1 MSQVGVDTS
10 LAKPNYPNI
19 SADELAKLWKR
30 NYQYF
35 ETDSTGK
42 QLSQLYT
49 RPNLSPIHSVLGSQ
63 YTIKTKAGWI
73 GMTGYHAAND
83 AGIISTPKGDYVVAI
98 TTNADGKL
106 DLLNDLVSAINK
118 AYLESKNQ
126 SAHSLQNSLIH
137 AKITLTEALWHK
149 KKQAQR
155 VQNVETAITPFQ

>member
-1 MSQVGVDTS
+1 MQNVLYYSSNEGYNYLRSAYGSGYIANWMSQVGVDTS

-63 YTIKTKAGWI
+63 YTTKTKAGWI
-73 GMTGYHAAND
+73 GMTGYHATND
-83 AGIISTPKGDYVVAI
+83 AGIVSTPKGDYVVAT

-106 DLLNDLVSAINK
+106 GLLNDLVSAINK
-118 AYLESKNQ
+118 AYLESKN
-126 SAHSLQNSLIH
+126 
-137 AKITLTEALWHK
+137 
-149 KKQAQR
+149 
-155 VQNVETAITPFQ
+155 

>member
-49 RPNLSPIHSVLGSQ
+49 CPNLSPIHSVLGSQ
-63 YTIKTKAGWI
+63 YTILR
-73 GMTGYHAAND
+73 
-83 AGIISTPKGDYVVAI
+83 PR
-98 TTNADGKL
+98 
-106 DLLNDLVSAINK
+106 LVG
-118 AYLESKNQ
+118 L
-126 SAHSLQNSLIH
+126 
-137 AKITLTEALWHK
+137 
-149 KKQAQR
+149 
-155 VQNVETAITPFQ
+155 V